1 MDPKNRNADLDGL
14 DPPLDPDAPAS
25 AEEVAAAE
33 ALRAALDD
41 PSREHEGA
49 ALLRAVAEAN
59 APRPLD
65 DAAHRAILERALSA
79 RPAARAHA
87 RMRSRVWPAAT
98 ATFAALAI
106 AAAVV
111 LVLGERDDGPR
122 ARALALTPARSTQPL
137 FSEPFARHGGE
148 SARIDRIASARAS
161 DLRDNRF
168 ALRGV
173 R

>member
-14 DPPLDPDAPAS
+14 DAPLDPDAPAS
-25 AEEVAAAE
+25 AGEVAAAE

-41 PSREHEGA
+41 PSRDHEGA
-49 ALLRAVAEAN
+49 ALLRAVAEAS

-65 DAAHRAILERALSA
+65 DAAHRAIVERALSA
-79 RPAARAHA
+79 SPAART
-87 RMRSRVWPAAT
+87 RVRPRSRAWPAAT
-98 ATFAALAI
+98 FAAIAI
-106 AAAVV
+106 AAALV
-111 LVLGERDDGPR
+111 LVLGERDDRPR